1 MNTIINK
8 KVWLL
13 ALCILL
19 CTGIFAFA
27 QNNEWQKTISRYEFT
42 ELLTAAECRDCL
54 SPEKTLADTYTSP
67 RLQTIKASPL
77 IALDDI
83 ERTDEWPNT
92 PWFYCV
98 ANVVDRW
105 LMQWFP
111 RNTSPYC
118 PWKFCG
124 TSDLT
129 MIDFLDSMIRTLWVT
144 VREEYPVNWWKLKV
158 RAKDNTWLPI
168 SYHKAIDTE
177 LGRCGENPCA
187 ASSRDA
193 FSVRLQWCRTDS
205 VACGLWDISALWPL
219 WPRWVVLQNAGVIP
233 QDAILTNSF
242 APVNRDFAM
251 QATRVVSELL
261 GCTNKSNWSNS
272 WGNSWNNN
280 WTNTWNNNSW
290 TNSWW
295 NNNGWTNS
303 GWNLS
308 WWVWNGNWPQWP
320 QWPTPFDSDG
330 DGIANIDDVCPQV
343 YDPSQKDLD
352 KDGIGDVCDD
362 DIDGDGI
369 KNIIWVVDANWRL
382 KQDLVLK
389 SDDNCVLDPN
399 SDQQN
404 SDWDPYGNVCQTVME
419 NSAYRALQ
427 ITWSLRAGWS
437 PLTVQFSQET
447 VSWLWPLSWDMW
459 DGTVVEWL
467 SPKHTF
473 KLPGRYTVIA
483 KTIEQKETII
493 ALLPIDVY
501 PAENVQVWTVM
512 AIKSIDRQ
520 QWNIAVQHVT
530 VWDVQKLTLQWNWP
544 LQTVTPKEIATI
556 WFDDGGVEQF
566 VMQSYNS
573 LGEWVWL
580 TKLSFDPRNRSY
592 SYILTNSLNT
602 EVWKKTTLTTV
613 ASWITAN
620 TIWQIIRDLG
630 DGTIF
635 QSWSVIDY
643 TWTKPWIYQVKQRVV
658 FTDPTREIHENIIS
672 ILVRP
677 LIANQRPIMMTVDKL
692 LKTTADEFV
701 FGLDLGDRSAESFRS
716 CDWNFAPNQRR
727 FSTNQKDVFRFRYPV
742 PGSYPVITHCV
753 TKNDIWFTA
762 GLTVAVD
769 QADGC
774 GDAVC
779 DFDKDTIPD
788 LCDDDI
794 DGDGLKNRL
803 ILLTE
808 DPKDC
813 KLNHDLI
820 EKPVK
825 DDYFST
831 IRWWEKFDNCPFLP
845 NPSQGDTNKN
855 GYGNECDSWTW
866 SDSGWWTGSG
876 GWSWWTWW
884 GGWTWDG
891 DWPDQDDDGDGIDNW
906 NDSCPGTPE
915 SANGSS
921 DADGCPEAPEDEEN
935 DNNNGDNWLVRID
948 TCTQCP
954 CPEADYASSLWKWDR
969 VRALLLDPAWKI
981 IYRYSAPEII
991 DEDIPDKMLWIQ

>member
-1 MNTIINK
+1 MDTIINK
-8 KVWLL
+8 RIRFLV
-13 ALCILL
+13 LCIVW
-19 CTGIFAFA
+19 CTSFFAFA
-27 QNNEWQKTISRYEFT
+27 QNNEPKSTISRYEFT

-67 RLQTIKASPL
+67 RLQTIKASSL

-144 VREEYPVNWWKLKV
+144 VREEYPVNWWKLKA
-158 RAKDNTWLPI
+158 RAKDNAWLPI

-177 LGRCGENPCA
+177 LGRCGETPCA

-193 FSVRLQWCRTDS
+193 FAVRVQWCRTDS
-205 VACGLWDISALWPL
+205 VACGLWDISALGIL
-219 WPRWVVLQNAGVIP
+219 WPRWIVLQNAGVIP

-261 GCTNKSNWSNS
+261 DCTNNSDWSNS
-272 WGNSWNNN
+272 WW
-280 WTNTWNNNSW
+280 
-290 TNSWW
+290 
-295 NNNGWTNS
+295 S
-303 GWNLS
+303 GWNNTG
-308 WWVWNGNWPQWP
+308 WINNDWNFSGWIWNWAQWP
-320 QWPTPFDSDG
+320 KKTTPIDPDG
-330 DGIANIDDVCPQV
+330 DGIANIDDVCPQI
-343 YDPSQKDLD
+343 YDPLQRDLD

-362 DIDGDGI
+362 DIDGDGV
-369 KNIIWVVDANWRL
+369 KNIIWVVDYNWRL
-382 KQDLVLK
+382 QQELVLK
-389 SDDNCVLDPN
+389 SNDNCVIDPN
-399 SDQQN
+399 SDQEN
-404 SDWDPYGNVCQTVME
+404 SDWDPYGNVCQTVMQ

-437 PLTVQFSQET
+437 PLTVQFYQEM
-447 VSWLWPLSWDMW
+447 VSWTWPLSWDMW
-459 DGTVVEWL
+459 DGTILVWL
-467 SPKHTF
+467 SPKHTY

-520 QWNIAVQHVT
+520 QRNIAVQHVT

-544 LQTVTPKEIATI
+544 MQTVKPKEIATI
-556 WFDDGGVEQF
+556 WFDDWWVQQF

-573 LGEWVWL
+573 LWEWVWL
-580 TKLSFDPRNRSY
+580 TRLSVEPRNRSY

-630 DGTIF
+630 DGNTLI
-635 QSWSVIDY
+635 SGSVIDY
-643 TWTKPWIYQVKQRVV
+643 TWNQPWIYLVKQRIV
-658 FTDPTREIHENIIS
+658 FTDPTREVHENIIS
-672 ILVRP
+672 LVVRP

-692 LKTTADEFV
+692 LKTTTDEFI
-701 FGLDLGDRSAESFRS
+701 FGLDLGDRSAELFQR
-716 CDWNFAPNQRR
+716 CDWTFASNQRR
-727 FSTNQKDVFRFRYPV
+727 FSTNPKEVFRFRYPV
-742 PGSYPVITHCV
+742 PGSYPVIAHCL
-753 TKNDIWFTA
+753 TKSDMWFTVW
-762 GLTVAVD
+762 LTVAVD
-769 QADGC
+769 QAEWC
-774 GDAVC
+774 GNAVC
-779 DFDKDTIPD
+779 DLDKDGIPD

-794 DGDGLKNRL
+794 DWDWLKNRL
-803 ILLTE
+803 TLLTKE
-808 DPKDC
+808 PSDC
-813 KLNHDLI
+813 KLFHSLI
-820 EKPVK
+820 EKTVR
-825 DDYFST
+825 DDYFWQ
-831 IRWWEKFDNCPFLP
+831 IAWWEQFDNCPFLP
-845 NPSQGDTNKN
+845 NPEQGDVNKN
-855 GYGNECDSWTW
+855 WYGNACDSSTW
-866 SDSGWWTGSG
+866 SN
-876 GWSWWTWW
+876 TWW
-884 GGWTWDG
+884 WNWWDDWTWDS
-891 DWPDQDDDGDGIDNW
+891 DWPDKDDDGDGIDNGS
-906 NDSCPGTPE
+906 DSCPWTPE

-921 DADGCPEAPEDEEN
+921 DADGCPEAPVDEWN
-935 DNNNGDNWLVRID
+935 DNNGDNGLVRID

-969 VRALLLDPAWKI
+969 VRALLLDPLGKM

-991 DEDIPDKMLWIQ
+991 DEDIPDKMIWIQ

>member
-1 MNTIINK
+1 MFCI
-8 KVWLL
+8 
-13 ALCILL
+13 ALC
-19 CTGIFAFA
+19 TNIFAFA

-67 RLQTIKASPL
+67 RLQTIKTAPM

-111 RNTSPYC
+111 RSTSPYC

-144 VREEYPVNWWKLKV
+144 VREEYPVDWWKLKL
-158 RAKDNTWLPI
+158 RSKDNEWLPI

-177 LGRCGENPCA
+177 LDRCGETPCA

-193 FSVRLQWCRTDS
+193 FSVRLQWCRNDS
-205 VACGLWDISALWPL
+205 VACGLWDISELWTL
-219 WPRWVVLQNAGVIP
+219 WPRWVVLQKAGVIS
-233 QDAILTNSF
+233 QDAVLTNSF
-242 APVNRDFAM
+242 AQVSRDFAI

-261 GCTNKSNWSNS
+261 GCTNKNDWSNS
-272 WGNSWNNN
+272 WDNN
-280 WTNTWNNNSW
+280 WTNN
-290 TNSWW
+290 WW
-295 NNNGWTNS
+295 NNS
-303 GWNLS
+303 GWVNNDWNFS
-308 WWVWNGNWPQWP
+308 WSAWNGDGSQWTKK
-320 QWPTPFDSDG
+320 PTLFDSDG
-330 DGIANIDDVCPQV
+330 DWIENGDDFCPQV
-343 YDPSQKDLD
+343 FDPSQKDLD

-389 SDDNCVLDPN
+389 SDDNCVIDPN

-404 SDWDPYGNVCQTVME
+404 SDWDLYGNVCQTVME
-419 NSAYRALQ
+419 NSTYRALQ
-427 ITWSLRAGWS
+427 ITWSLRAWGS
-437 PLTVQFSQET
+437 PLTVQFYQET
-447 VSWLWPLSWDMW
+447 VSWRWLLSWDMW
-459 DGTVVEWL
+459 DGTVVVWL

-473 KLPGRYTVIA
+473 KLPGHYTVIA
-483 KTIEQKETII
+483 KTIGQKETII
-493 ALLPIDVY
+493 GLLPIDVY
-501 PAENVQVWTVM
+501 PAENVQVWTLM
-512 AIKSIDRQ
+512 AIKSVDRQ
-520 QWNIAVQHVT
+520 QWNIAVQHVV
-530 VWDVQKLTLQWNWP
+530 VWDVQKITMQWNWP
-544 LQTVTPKEIATI
+544 IQTVTPKEITTI
-556 WFDDGGVEQF
+556 WFNDGWVEQF

-573 LGEWVWL
+573 LWEWVWL
-580 TKLSFDPRNRSY
+580 SKLSFDPTNRAY

-602 EVWKKTTLTTV
+602 QVWKKTTLTTV

-620 TIWQIIRDLG
+620 SIWQIIRDLG
-630 DGTIF
+630 DGSLLT
-635 QSWSVIDY
+635 SWSVIDY
-643 TWTKPWIYQVKQRVV
+643 TRNKPWIYIIKQRIV
-658 FTDPTREIHENIIS
+658 FSDPTREDHENIIS
-672 ILVRP
+672 LVVRP
-677 LIANQRPIMMTVDKL
+677 LIANQRPIMLTVDKL

-701 FGLDLGDRSAESFRS
+701 FNLDLGDRFADSFIS
-716 CDWNFAPNQRR
+716 CDWTFAPNQRR
-727 FSTNQKDVFRFRYPV
+727 FTTNAKETFRFRYPV
-742 PGSYPVITHCV
+742 PWSYPVITHCV
-753 TKNDIWFTA
+753 TKNDIWFTVWV
-762 GLTVAVD
+762 TVAVD

-794 DGDGLKNRL
+794 DGDWLKNRL
-803 ILLTE
+803 TLLTQ
-808 DPKDC
+808 DPTDC
-813 KLNHDLI
+813 KLSHELI
-820 EKPVK
+820 EKSVK

-845 NPSQGDTNKN
+845 NPWQDDANQN
-855 GYGNECDSWTW
+855 GYGNECDSW
-866 SDSGWWTGSG
+866 WTGNWVWNWWE
-876 GWSWWTWW
+876 GW
-884 GGWTWDG
+884 
-891 DWPDQDDDGDGIDNW
+891 WPDQDDDGDGIENG
-906 NDSCPGTPE
+906 NDSCPWTPE
-915 SANGSS
+915 SANWSS

-969 VRALLLDPAWKI
+969 IRALLLDPAGNI